1 MIINK
6 NNFKNNLLS
15 RLITTILI
23 ILFFSLLIHYSWKIN
38 WHWFIINIL
47 ILISISVIVNVMDW
61 YLQLYIIKNDK
72 QKFLFKIMKNRTYS
86 QNFSSL
92 TEQTSIVV
100 NLKREWIYYC
110 SVLSVYFIL
119 IMPLLLISLNNL
131 SLITKLMLMILI
143 FIFYLLLNLYKVSYN
158 NQHIILKYNEELN
171 KKQET
176 SKNFIKIKTKNKYVL
191 NKIINFIPLYLSIFG
206 LIAYIVL
213 YLIKH
218 YFIYIII
225 LLMR

>member
-1 MIINK
+1 
-6 NNFKNNLLS
+6 
-15 RLITTILI
+15 
-23 ILFFSLLIHYSWKIN
+23 
-38 WHWFIINIL
+38 
-47 ILISISVIVNVMDW
+47 MDW

-119 IMPLLLISLNNL
+119 IMPLLLISLNHL

-206 LIAYIVL
+206 LIAYIVISYQTLL
-213 YLIKH
+213 YLYNYPANEIINPINKKLILVFFTSYNYVH
-218 YFIYIII
+218 II
-225 LLMR
+225 LYHFLMLLFLTWIMQIMTFYLLDLNTFNNNKKDY